1 MNENL
6 QQNFHQGERKR
17 PTDAK
22 MWAIIRW
29 KRECEKCS
37 ITLCKIFGRQNMQN
51 QTDTKHSSNPKSL
64 FE

>member
-17 PTDAK
+17 STDAK

-37 ITLCKIFGRQNMQN
+37 ITL
-51 QTDTKHSSNPKSL
+51 
-64 FE
+64 